1 MRLLFSLL
9 CLALTIS
16 LVNAQVDTTNFNK
29 QFVVGVTYMQAT
41 MLVHTQKMNNVRGAK
56 PKGYEVEF
64 SRLNLNS
71 KTYYNWGFY
80 SRSGFTFSY
89 FNLNT
94 PILGSAYNAGYF
106 IEPIFKISNRVQLR
120 VRGALGLS
128 YLTNPNKNLAD
139 TSLAANF
146 NYGTHINSSLQLS
159 LATSVNITN
168 HLSAYIR
175 GTFSHNSNAGFAI
188 PNLGINY
195 PSVGVGIL
203 YHQVSNRLPNYKRI
217 KDESWKK
224 NNPIHYE
231 LGIFYTGKD
240 GWTGLGSKYKKQLL
254 IGANIT
260 ASKRISNVSAVTLG
274 LEGYYDGGIALTK
287 RVIND
292 PSRSYYASVLIGNE
306 FYLKRI
312 TLNTQVGVHFIK
324 STDYYNKIYLKGE
337 KEIGPLYQRFGIS
350 YQLDKR
356 YKIGFNLLT
365 RLNIA
370 DFFDFR
376 LAYKLK

>member
-1 MRLLFSLL
+1 MRLLFSFL
-9 CLALTIS
+9 CLAFNITVVS
-16 LVNAQVDTTNFNK
+16 AQIDTTSINK
-29 QFVVGVTYMQAT
+29 QFVIGVTYMQAT

-64 SRLNLNS
+64 SKLNLSS
-71 KTYYNWGFY
+71 KIYHNWGFY

-94 PILGSAYNAGYF
+94 PILGTAYGAAYF

-120 VRGALGLS
+120 VRGAMGLG
-128 YLTNPNKNLAD
+128 YLTHPNKDLAD
-139 TSLAANF
+139 TSITANF
-146 NYGTHINSSLQLS
+146 NYGTNINASLHLS

-195 PSVGVGIL
+195 PSLGVGFL
-203 YHQVSNRLPNYKRI
+203 YHQVSNRLPNNKRI
-217 KDESWKK
+217 KDYSWKK
-224 NNPIHYE
+224 NNPLHYE
-231 LGIFYTGKD
+231 VGMFFTGKD
-240 GWTGLGSKYKKQLL
+240 GWTGVGQKYKKQLL

-260 ASKRISNVSAVTLG
+260 ASKRVSNINGLTFG
-274 LEGYYDGGIALTK
+274 LEAYYDGGIALTK
-287 RVIND
+287 SVIND
-292 PSRSYYASVLIGNE
+292 PSRSYYASVLFGNE

-312 TLNTQVGVHFIK
+312 TLNTQVGVHFIR

-350 YQLDKR
+350 YQLHKR

-370 DFFDFR
+370 DYFDFR
-376 LAYKLK
+376 LTYKLK